1 LEEYYIDTRPVLE
14 EYQEMFDTEKMML
27 SVGLDLA
34 TTKDDYNYDINTTEV
49 SAFYYD
55 LINRVPMANYV
66 CDYWYDLMD

>member
-1 LEEYYIDTRPVLE
+1 
-14 EYQEMFDTEKMML
+14 MML

-34 TTKDDYNYDINTTEV
+34 TTNDDYNYDVNTTDV